1 MIFRMGMMI
10 FPLLLSGCL
19 SLDPAYQRPA
29 APVPTTWPANTSSAA
44 GVPELVGWQQ
54 AIDNERLRNVVERA
68 LKSNRDL
75 RKAIADIE
83 AARAQYGEERA
94 TLFPTLNAGLDSTH
108 SRTLDSG
115 VSGTAEAQG
124 SISSF
129 ELDLFGRNRSLAR
142 GYKELWL
149 ASEET
154 TSSTRLTLIAETTTA
169 WLTLAADKSNLQL
182 TRETMRSAADTLRI
196 TQARLSAGVAAA
208 TDVSEAMTIYQSA
221 RASEAS
227 YRTLVLQDINALDLL
242 VGDALPDELLPDALD
257 TLPEQTV
264 RLVPAGM
271 SSAVLLR
278 RPDVLEAEHNLKS
291 VNASIGAA
299 RASFFPSLTLTAS
312 AGTASS
318 SLSNLFSGGSKVWSF
333 APSLTLPLFTGGS
346 NLAALH
352 YAQAEKKGYIAT
364 YEKTIQTAF
373 SEVAD
378 ALARRATL
386 NDQLD
391 AQREYVAAAQRS
403 QVLALNSY
411 KSGVG
416 DYLSVLTAQRTLWT
430 AQLEWI
436 ALKQTDFNN
445 RITLWQALG
454 GGIG

>member
-1 MIFRMGMMI
+1 MKYRMGVVL

-29 APVPTTWPANTSSAA
+29 APVPTTWPAGKAQA
-44 GVPELVGWQQ
+44 DIPELSGWQQ
-54 AIDNERLRNVVERA
+54 VIDDQRLTKVVAQA
-68 LKSNRDL
+68 LQSNRDL

-83 AARAQYGEERA
+83 AARAQYGEQRA
-94 TLFPTLNAGLDSTH
+94 ALFPTLNAELDSTR

-115 VSGTAEAQG
+115 VTGSADAQG
-124 SISSF
+124 SMSSF
-129 ELDLFGRNRSLAR
+129 EIDLFGRNRSLAR
-142 GYKELWL
+142 EYQELWL

-154 TSSTRLTLIAETTTA
+154 ASSTRLTLISETATA
-169 WLTLAADKSNLQL
+169 WFTLAADKSNLQL
-182 TRETMRSAADTLRI
+182 TRETMQSAADTLRI
-196 TQARLSAGVAAA
+196 TQARLKAGVASA
-208 TDVSEAMTIYQSA
+208 TDVSEAMTTWQAA

-227 YRTLVLQDINALDLL
+227 YRTLVQQDINALNLL
-242 VGDALPDELLPDALD
+242 VGEPVPDELLPDSLD
-257 TLPEQTV
+257 SLAEQTIK
-264 RLVPAGM
+264 LVPAGV

-299 RASFFPSLTLTAS
+299 RASFFPTLTLTAS

-318 SLSNLFSGGSKVWSF
+318 SLSNLFSGGSRIWSF

-352 YAQAEKKGYIAT
+352 YAEAEKKGYVAT

-391 AQREYVAAAQRS
+391 AQQGYVAAARQS
-403 QVLALNSY
+403 QELALRSY
-411 KSGVG
+411 QSGVG
-416 DYLSVLTAQRTLWT
+416 DYLSVLTAQRTLWA
-430 AQLEWI
+430 AQLELI
-436 ALKQTDFNN
+436 TLKQTDYDN

-454 GGIG
+454 GGVG